1 MHTLTAVVLC
11 GTLACLA
18 GCVLDA
24 SEALETN
31 SNPAALSPQPAAGHE
46 LFRMFSDEK
55 AGAIASEL
63 PEQF

>member
-1 MHTLTAVVLC
+1 MHTLTAIVLC

-18 GCVLDA
+18 GCVMDA

-31 SNPAALSPQPAAGHE
+31 PVASSPERVSGQE

-55 AGAIASEL
+55 ARATASDL
-63 PEQF
+63 PVQF